1 MAGTK
6 FAKLFDVTLQRNFQ
20 AFGSTVQPV
29 WFRKSWQVL
38 WNLNDHNQ
46 HHHLD
51 PHQDRASTYSSGD
64 PITSFSFG
72 HSGVLTLSAATKGS
86 AGKMLF
92 QEDGDALI
100 MAGKFQSEF
109 LHGVPKREIWES
121 LCDGPMFAG
130 MQEWEKQGMRREV
143 RCGDGTVGPHLFC
156 PGSKTWG
163 LTGFDD
169 GLRAYLFASGN
180 DAALQRLA
188 YHGLEKFDLYS
199 ARCGPGTGLDLWV
212 AVLEQLDDL
221 EVRGLLAPEDLRL
234 LRQMCLKKDSRLAIL
249 HQRYCK
255 QYPINYQL
263 FASRLLE
270 LLDMGPMAPEMK
282 PCKSSSTQGLHNLL
296 SRRRGAPLAASL
308 AATAQI
314 CLGAA
319 PERCPSR
326 DLSPV
331 DETKVMAWRP
341 KSRRTKRSPKGVPTR
356 AAATNPKTPRP
367 AWSSASWTSFLEAT
381 LCDGQICPVAM
392 SITPQIF
399 PSRALA
405 PTPSVGLWPPRRETK
420 VGDDSAPCL
429 FALAGEEE
437 IMLRLECPL
446 CPNRRGQM
454 PSSMPAFGWEGNQPT
469 KFWPI
474 CVTMGPWF

>member
-319 PERCPSR
+319 PERQKSFPCNVPITRLVSR
-326 DLSPV
+326 GRDQGDGV
-331 DETKVMAWRP
+331 AAQ
-341 KSRRTKRSPKGVPTR
+341 KSQDQEKSQRCSDPGRSNQSKD
-356 AAATNPKTPRP
+356 AAA
-367 AWSSASWTSFLEAT
+367 SVVI
-381 LCDGQICPVAM
+381 GVAM